1 MEGEMLSIKAIAAIK
16 NITISELSEICG
28 IPYER
33 LLNLNLGRGV
43 MTAKELIQISTSTG
57 ISPEKIKI

>member
-1 MEGEMLSIKAIAAIK
+1 MEDEMLSIKAIAAIK

-33 LLNLNLGRGV
+33 LLNLNLGRGI
-43 MTAKELIQISTSTG
+43 MTAKELIQISASDT
-57 ISPEKIKI
+57 